1 MSSISLCF
9 TCTENKYIYIY
20 IHICKSIYLFLT
32 YVNIFVYVDIYSFVT
47 YIYICISFCKYTCMA
62 LRRGTVSDARAHSKL
77 LRADL
82 AFKDLISYHH
92 LPVALEDG
100 GMELQAWPMI
110 LPESMVGSLFC
121 YFQC

>member
-1 MSSISLCF
+1 MFYLYRKQ
-9 TCTENKYIYIY
+9 NIYIY
-20 IHICKSIYLFLT
+20 ICKSIYLFLT

-47 YIYICISFCKYTCMA
+47 YIYIYLFISFCKYTCMA